1 MTEDDA
7 AERNQRSG
15 SDKPVGPGS
24 KVPESPGL
32 VSLLDDVRGVLEGEA
47 RIGVDPDYGSDG
59 RHGNE
64 PGGPVL
70 PRHSEGA
77 RVSDESREQV
87 LANPHA
93 ATALDSCREAAATGN
108 HAPPAGPPWPTFEG
122 TASAPTVAP
131 ELPGDKSGQSRNRRL
146 ALGLR
151 WSATIVLAAMIVC
164 GSAVAIRFD
173 HLAAPGEVVANSD
186 LRIVAGHFESV
197 GNFGFGPGEPVG
209 RIIEANGM
217 RLRIDAA
224 AADPHDATGEV
235 MLYRFSRLD
244 ADGAATPYCQGDHG
258 GLGFPMSG
266 GWTAG
271 VHTHTP
277 GQISVIC
284 LGTAAARCVTLGYRP
299 WRKTTNG
306 TDLWDY
312 HQACVRALRADY
324 CGTGQSHG
332 DEKHGLALYDRLG
345 IQPLR
350 AADGMSFEAA
360 WDADGASC
368 VNHMRP
374 PARMTLK
381 DLRTECANLPKAR
394 LGNSCDERDPAL
406 IFTKSP
412 SPSAG
417 QPPA

>member
-1 MTEDDA
+1 LTEDDA
-7 AERNQRSG
+7 AARTQRSG
-15 SDKPVGPGS
+15 SDKPVDPGS
-24 KVPESPGL
+24 EFPESPAL
-32 VSLLDDVRGVLEGEA
+32 LSLRDDLRSALEGQA
-47 RIGVDPDYGSDG
+47 RIGVDPNYGSGD
-59 RHGNE
+59 RRDNE
-64 PGGPVL
+64 PGDL
-70 PRHSEGA
+70 PMSGYSEGA
-77 RVSDESREQV
+77 PV
-87 LANPHA
+87 LGDARQQMLADPQA
-93 ATALDSCREAAATGN
+93 AMALDSCRQPAAAEIQ
-108 HAPPAGPPWPTFEG
+108 ASPVGPPLPPFEG
-122 TASAPTVAP
+122 TASGAIVAA
-131 ELPGDKSGQSRNRRL
+131 ELSADKSGVSRNRGL
-146 ALGLR
+146 VLCLR
-151 WSATIVLAAMIVC
+151 WSATVALAAMILC
-164 GSAVAIRFD
+164 GCTVAIGFD
-173 HLAAPGEVVANSD
+173 HLAAPGEVIANSD
-186 LRIVAGHFESV
+186 LRIVAGHFASV
-197 GNFGFGPGEPVG
+197 GNFGFGPGGPVG

-235 MLYRFSRLD
+235 TLYRFSRLD
-244 ADGAATPYCQGDHG
+244 ADGAATPYCQGDYG
-258 GLGFPMSG
+258 GLGFPMAG
-266 GWTAG
+266 VWTAG
-271 VHTHTP
+271 VHTHAP

-284 LGTAAARCVTLGYRP
+284 LGTAAARCVDLGYRP
-299 WRKTTNG
+299 WRKTPNG
-306 TDLWDY
+306 ADLWNY

-332 DEKHGLALYDRLG
+332 DEQHGLALYDRLG

-368 VNHMRP
+368 VNHMRV

-412 SPSAG
+412 SPPAS